1 MNLCALRKLVE
12 NTKISLHPE
21 GFFHIFASVAYII
34 ASMAKKKSKLRL
46 LRIVLAAITLTA
58 FVLLFLDIA
67 GIFHGILGFLPK
79 MQFWPAVMAEDIL
92 IFLMWVVISAL
103 FGRVYC
109 AVACPMGIIQDLL
122 YRLRI
127 TGKKKKRFK
136 QKYVPERKWAR
147 YGILALFVAGV
158 VLGGTSIACLI
169 EPYSDF
175 GLIMSSFALRSLTI
189 TLMAAGIFVV
199 ILVFVFFTGRG
210 WCNTVCPVGTLLGI
224 ASRHAFFTPVID
236 DDKCEGCGL
245 CGKAC
250 RAQCIDTVNHKID
263 SSRCVMCMDCLEN
276 CNSNAISFKRNIRKT
291 AVAQDGANAQRD
303 AETRRDDGEGRRAFL
318 IGSALALGSVAAKA
332 DENHGGL
339 LTLDKKQSPRRN
351 VAIVPPGAFSLKN
364 FHSKCVGCQLC
375 VQACPSKVLRPSLD
389 PDHFIQ
395 PVMDFTEGFC
405 RPECTACSQ
414 VCPTGAIVKIEPER
428 KSAISIGRAV
438 YDPWSCVVVTDA
450 VKCGNCAR
458 HCPAGAI
465 SMVAQSGDNVYGYDE
480 SLRIPSVNTERCI
493 GCGRCE
499 YVCPSRPHS
508 AIYVEGNEVHREI

>member
-1 MNLCALRKLVE
+1 LKI
-12 NTKISLHPE
+12 TKISLHTE
-21 GFFHIFASVAYII
+21 GFFYIFAV
-34 ASMAKKKSKLRL
+34 MAKKKSKLRL

-58 FVLLFLDIA
+58 FILLFLDIA

-79 MQFWPAVMAEDIL
+79 LQFWPAVMAEDIL
-92 IFLMWVVISAL
+92 IFLLWVIISAL

-109 AVACPMGIIQDLL
+109 AVVCPIGIIQDLL

-127 TGKKKKRFK
+127 SGKKKKRYK
-136 QKYVPERKWAR
+136 QKYVPERKWVR
-147 YGILALFVAGV
+147 YGILTLFVAGV

-175 GLIMSSFALRSLTI
+175 GLIMSSFAGRSLTI
-189 TLMAAGIFVV
+189 TLMASIIFVV

-210 WCNTVCPVGTLLGI
+210 WCTTVCPVGTLLGI

-263 SSRCVMCMDCLEN
+263 SSRCVMCLDCLDN
-276 CNSNAISFKRNIRKT
+276 CNSKAISIGRNIRKT
-291 AVAQDGANAQRD
+291 SEKKEETDAQDN
-303 AETRRDDGEGRRAFL
+303 GRRAFL
-318 IGSALALGSVAAKA
+318 AAGALTLGSIAVKA
-332 DENHGGL
+332 DEGHGGII
-339 LTLDKKQSPRRN
+339 TLDKKKAPQRN
-351 VAIVPPGAFSLKN
+351 VPLVPPGAKSLKN

-395 PVMDFTEGFC
+395 PIMDFSDGFC
-405 RPECTACSQ
+405 RPECTACSD
-414 VCPTGAIVKIEPER
+414 VCPTGAIVKIEPEQ

-465 SMVAQSGDNVYGYDE
+465 SMVVQSGDNVYGYDE
-480 SLRIPSVNTERCI
+480 SLRIPSVNPERCI

-499 YVCPSRPHS
+499 YVCPVRPHS